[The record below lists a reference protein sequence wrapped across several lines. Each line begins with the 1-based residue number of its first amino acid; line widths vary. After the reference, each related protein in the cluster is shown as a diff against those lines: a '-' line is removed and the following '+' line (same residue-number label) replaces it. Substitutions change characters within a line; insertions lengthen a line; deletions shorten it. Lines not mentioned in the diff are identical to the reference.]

1 MSGGKFIAL
10 LVALLLV
17 VGAAWWWTS
26 DRGVAVKAS
35 HDRSEQP
42 AAEENAAEG
51 LLEGM
56 PAALRAADLEQARK
70 MFQSLYPG
78 TAPDRLDLLSVAGE
92 LALAENEYA
101 RAVACFQEIPTSH
114 PRYGLAARLLE
125 GTVRIDLHQAA
136 AAEASLREY
145 LIAVRKQEQFK
156 INDVI
161 GAYKWLNYL
170 LSVELR
176 LDERAESLGALH
188 RIGLADILD
197 SKQLFF
203 PNLLILNSPA
213 GRKRIEEFLQ
223 QDPENLRLRIA
234 KVRYQTLA
242 GEFDLAIAQGEQ
254 LLRQEPTNRELLAVV
269 LEALFEG
276 AAEDRFRTLAAE
288 LPAPAADDPSLLTRF
303 RGEYALLEGKFDEAI
318 ARFQEVLARDPA
330 HAPVQMSLATA
341 LQQAGRRDEHA
352 QALKRASILAEIRV
366 NLNNVQNDAVAATED
381 LVKKCEEIDYSLA
394 ATVFQSHAKVIAQS
408 LQNQGASP
416 AEGAVTPLESTPSP
430 ESSRPPESTAAPSE
444 GER

>member
-17 VGAAWWWTS
+17 VGSVWWWTS
-26 DRGVAVKAS
+26 DRKVAIKES
-35 HDRSEQP
+35 HDRGELP
-42 AAEENAAEG
+42 VAGEIAAGES
-51 LLEGM
+51 LEGM
-56 PAALRAADLEQARK
+56 PSALRPADLVQARK

-114 PRYGLAARLLE
+114 LRYGLAARLLE

-176 LDERAESLGALH
+176 LDERAEFLGELH

-242 GEFDLAIAQGEQ
+242 GEFEQAIAQGEQ
-254 LLRQEPTNRELLAVV
+254 LLRQEPTNREVLGVL

-276 AAEDRFRTLAAE
+276 AAEDRFREIATQ
-288 LPAPAADDPSLLTRF
+288 LPPPAADDPSLLTRF
-303 RGEYALLEGKFDEAI
+303 RGEYALMEGKFEDAI
-318 ARFQEVLARDPA
+318 TRFQEVLARDPA

-381 LVKKCEEIDYSLA
+381 LVEKCQGIDYPLA
-394 ATVFQSHAKVIAQS
+394 ASVFQSHAKVIAQS
-408 LQNQGASP
+408 LQNQ
-416 AEGAVTPLESTPSP
+416 
-430 ESSRPPESTAAPSE
+430 ESTAPFESTGPSASTPGQSE